1 MRTGRK
7 FDFVVAAAIGASISL
22 VFSVSDLS
30 AWLRG
35 AYNTSLLD
43 FALWLGCA
51 ALWLVAV
58 LVLFISII
66 ARALGAP
73 GAPGLSLRLPALA
86 ICLVPCLWFS
96 CIPRNPHSAFVNGFA
111 RWARQVALPK
121 LHGWHPSEISDHPL
135 MPPADWWQIADDAP
149 MGIPLDAVTWPD
161 SVRALSPTEVWRVKE
176 GTLLA
181 WMGMGFCCPTRFL
194 YLGVANSRPPKA
206 IDHDFIT
213 WIEVEPGTFVG
224 GQYPH

>member
-1 MRTGRK
+1 MRTARK
-7 FDFVVAAAIGASISL
+7 FDFVVAAAIGASIAL
-22 VFSVSDLS
+22 VFLVSDLS
-30 AWLRG
+30 AWISG
-35 AYNTSLLD
+35 AYNTSFGL
-43 FALWLGCA
+43 FFWLGCA

-58 LVLFISII
+58 LSLLISTV
-66 ARALGAP
+66 ARGVGAS
-73 GAPGLSLRLPALA
+73 GLSLRLPALA

-121 LHGWHPSEISDHPL
+121 LHGWQPSEISDQPL
-135 MPPADWWQIADDAP
+135 MPPADWWQIADEAP
-149 MGIPLDAVTWPD
+149 MGIPLDSATWPD

-181 WMGMGFCCPTRFL
+181 WMGMDLGPTRFL
-194 YLGVANSRPPKA
+194 FLGDANSRPPKA
-206 IDHDFIT
+206 IDHDGII
-213 WIEVEPGTFVG
+213 WIEVKPGAFVG